1 MQAMKITAKPPMPP
15 ASKAAADS
23 FIGNGRRGIRG
34 KAHFLFCAENQA
46 VLCANLRTL
55 AQKIHEEELQ
65 GSGYR
70 DKNVHEAA
78 SLVDWLGIFQQ
89 ELRFPL
95 EVEKRETPDFVI
107 RMGERKREIGLEIT
121 RLTNPNV
128 NHVLGMQDKGII
140 PRGPFFA
147 HRNRS
152 NKEESEKLVTGCASQ
167 EDRCKL
173 GIGGW
178 TAGPEPGLQNFTNA
192 IQNIV
197 GEKAGKLR
205 KFSYERQCQLEVFIS
220 FDMIVGPMFWGFS
233 SPSRFKNSAPHK
245 EGLIRWFCD
254 NGINFIRKEDV
265 FRRIVIVGY
274 AEEPWHYFVGDVLSR
289 TAEFHKF
296 SDPFG
301 TEKILS
307 P

>member
-1 MQAMKITAKPPMPP
+1 MESP
-15 ASKAAADS
+15 
-23 FIGNGRRGIRG
+23 
-34 KAHFLFCAENQA
+34 FLSLFPFHAVNQA
-46 VLCANLRTL
+46 ALCANLQAL
-55 AQKIHEEELQ
+55 AQKIHEEETR
-65 GSGYR
+65 GSGHR

-107 RMGERKREIGLEIT
+107 RMGDREIGLEVT
-121 RLTNPNV
+121 RLTNPNI

-140 PRGPFFA
+140 PRGPFLA

-152 NKEESEKLVTGCASQ
+152 NKEKAEKLVTGRTSQ
-167 EDRCKL
+167 EDRRKL

-178 TAGPEPGLQNFTNA
+178 TAGPESGLQNFTNA
-192 IQNIV
+192 IQKIV

-205 KFSYERQCQLEVFIS
+205 KFSHERQYQLEVFIS

-233 SPSRFKNSAPHK
+233 SPTRFKNSSPHK
-245 EGLIRWFCD
+245 EGLICWFH
-254 NGINFIRKEDV
+254 NSGINFIRKESV

-274 AEEPWHYFVGDVLSR
+274 AENPWRYFIGDAWSE
-289 TAEFHKF
+289 TAEFREF